1 MTGIKPASLDTL
13 LTDALRPAAIAAPMP
28 EALLRV
34 PDGWVRD
41 PRSAR
46 SPGLRFKIG
55 VVAAAALVTVGLVT
69 VSGALGERAP
79 WIGSDDAGADVGV
92 PIESLD
98 LEALPGQEPA
108 TGMTAVGP
116 VVEVARGEAED
127 RAFMFTVYRAEPPQ
141 DACIEFEWAS
151 AFGGVCG
158 SMPGEGPTGGEFG
171 GGATGNA
178 SAGVAHEVFGLVA
191 SNVAEVWIE
200 TDTGERARAQLVPLA
215 SAEIDAD
222 LFFAFLPSG
231 TEASAWVALDAAGVE
246 IDRLEVPTG
255 SADEPPHEPTPAP

>member
-13 LTDALRPAAIAAPMP
+13 LTDALRPAAMAAPMP

-41 PRSAR
+41 PRATR
-46 SPGLRFKIG
+46 SPALRFKIG
-55 VVAAAALVTVGLVT
+55 VVAAAALVTVALLT

-98 LEALPGQEPA
+98 LEALPREETT
-108 TGMTAVGP
+108 TGVTAIGP
-116 VVEVARGEAED
+116 VVEVARGRAD
-127 RAFMFTVYRAEPPQ
+127 GRAFEFTVYRSEPPQ
-141 DACIEFEWAS
+141 DACIELEWAS

-158 SMPGEGPTGGEFG
+158 SLPGEGPTGGAFG

-178 SAGVAHEVFGLVA
+178 SGGVAHEVFGVVA
-191 SNVAEVWIE
+191 SSVAEVWIE
-200 TDTGERARAQLVPLA
+200 TDTGERTRAQLVPLA
-215 SAEIDAD
+215 PAEIDAD

-231 TEASAWVALDAAGVE
+231 IEASAWVALDAAGAE

-255 SADEPPHEPTPAP
+255 SADDPTHEPTPAP